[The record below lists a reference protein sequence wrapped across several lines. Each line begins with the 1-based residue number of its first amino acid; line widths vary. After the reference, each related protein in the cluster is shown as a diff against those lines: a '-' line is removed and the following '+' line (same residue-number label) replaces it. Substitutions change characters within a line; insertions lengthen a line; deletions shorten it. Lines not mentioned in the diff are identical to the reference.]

1 MNGTQKNLTTNFNK
15 NMKHLLLIF
24 VLLIL
29 IGNCYSQ
36 IPKEIIVSLAD
47 SIVLAN
53 TDKTFLDAL
62 KKDTVEISFPWI
74 FHGNALP
81 KIYGDFNCYSRTGDT
96 ILYSLLYSFKPI
108 SNPECY
114 IIDKNGFH
122 PACFCLEF
130 IQIKSLYLLKE
141 PDFELFIKFY
151 SRIKNVTIVDKQAGI
166 HAAKDHF
173 SEHMRDSHRQQ
184 LAYNTIDDKFYWLI
198 TKHKGFRKVKNE
210 TAIID
215 AESSNFIRIERDE
228 YFRSFWLTIGDFFGG
243 AF

>member
-1 MNGTQKNLTTNFNK
+1 
-15 NMKHLLLIF
+15 MKKLLLIF

-53 TDKTFLDAL
+53 TDQTFLEAL
-62 KKDTVEISFPWI
+62 IKDTVEIPFHLI
-74 FHGNALP
+74 FQKNTLS
-81 KIYGDFNCYSRTGDT
+81 KIKGDFNCYFRTGDT
-96 ILYSLLYSFKPI
+96 IMYSLLYRFKSN

-114 IIDKNGFH
+114 IIDKKAFH
-122 PACFCLEF
+122 PACFRLNF
-130 IQIKSLYLLKE
+130 IQNTSLYIVYE
-141 PDFELFIKFY
+141 PDYELFIRFY
-151 SRIKNVTIVDKQAGI
+151 SRLKNVKIVDIQTGI
-166 HAAKDHF
+166 HIAKSHF

-228 YFRSFWLTIGDFFGG
+228 YFRSFWWTIGDFFGG
-243 AF
+243 SF